1 MQGEK
6 FMETLNNLKT
16 NQIVFPHLNIDITI
30 DKTAFTIFG
39 LDIQWYGIIIATGIL
54 LAIMFGLSQM
64 KKYGLNSDR
73 VIDCIIGGI
82 IGGIIG
88 ARVYYVI
95 FAWEE
100 YKDNLSSIFNIR
112 EGGLA
117 IYGGFIGA
125 LVVGLIIAKIRDVKI
140 LPLLDIVGMSF
151 LIGQGIGRWGNFTN
165 QEAFGSN
172 TDLPW
177 GMSGGTI
184 QNRILT
190 MIENGNTDITTKE
203 LVHPCFLYESIWCIL
218 GFIIIYLYSKH
229 RKYDG
234 QLFLMYI
241 GWYGLGRSVIEGL
254 RTDSLMLGNLRV
266 SQMLAIVLTITSVIL
281 LIVFGSK
288 VKRMGSDYT
297 FYKDTPHSKRLLE
310 ELDNPKGKESS
321 RSNMEESSKKDD
333 NYTSILFDEDI
344 KDIQDSS
351 SDQD

>member
-1 MQGEK
+1 
-6 FMETLNNLKT
+6 METLNNLKT

-82 IGGIIG
+82 IGGIVG

-95 FAWEE
+95 FAWDE
-100 YKDNLSSIFNIR
+100 YKDNLSYIFNIR

-190 MIENGNTDITTKE
+190 MIENGNTNITTKE
-203 LVHPCFLYESIWCIL
+203 LVHPCFLYESVWCIL

-281 LIVFGSK
+281 LIVCGSK

-310 ELDNPKGKESS
+310 ELDTPKGKESS
-321 RSNMEESSKKDD
+321 RSNIEEPSKKDD
-333 NYTSILFDEDI
+333 DYTSILSDEDI

>member
-1 MQGEK
+1 
-6 FMETLNNLKT
+6 MEELNNLKT

-30 DKTAFTIFG
+30 DKTAFTMFG
-39 LDIQWYGIIIATGIL
+39 INIQWYGIIIASGVL
-54 LAIMFGLSQM
+54 LAILFGLSQM

-73 VIDCIIGGI
+73 VIDCIVGGI
-82 IGGIIG
+82 IGGIVG
-88 ARVYYVI
+88 ARLYYVI
-95 FAWEE
+95 FAWDE
-100 YKDNLSSIFNIR
+100 YKDNISSIFNIR

-140 LPLLDIVGMSF
+140 LPLLDIVGISF

-184 QNRILT
+184 QNRIIT

-218 GFIIIYLYSKH
+218 GFIIIYSYSKH

-234 QLFLMYI
+234 QLFLM
-241 GWYGLGRSVIEGL
+241 
-254 RTDSLMLGNLRV
+254 
-266 SQMLAIVLTITSVIL
+266 
-281 LIVFGSK
+281 
-288 VKRMGSDYT
+288 
-297 FYKDTPHSKRLLE
+297 
-310 ELDNPKGKESS
+310 
-321 RSNMEESSKKDD
+321 
-333 NYTSILFDEDI
+333 
-344 KDIQDSS
+344 
-351 SDQD
+351 